1 MYSYIATGLL
11 TAAALAYSHY
21 WTYER
26 GVEHEKAQTQEVQDL
41 IRKVKEDAQQ
51 GAADAIGKLQLKQI
65 TIRQT
70 LQREIIKE
78 PVYID
83 CKHTPA
89 GMRAVNNA
97 LEGFRETGPDGTDKL
112 PEATGATGK

>member
-1 MYSYIATGLL
+1 MYSYIATGLI

-26 GVEHEKAQTQEVQDL
+26 GIDSEKVKQQETQDL
-41 IRKVKEDAQQ
+41 ILKVKEDAQQ
-51 GAADAIGKLQLKQI
+51 GAADAIGKIQIKQI

-70 LQREIIKE
+70 LQREILKE
-78 PVYID
+78 PVYIN
-83 CKHTPA
+83 CKHTPD
-89 GMRAVNNA
+89 GLRAVNDA

-112 PEATGATGK
+112 PQATSAPVK

>member
-1 MYSYIATGLL
+1 MYSYIATGLI

-26 GVEHEKAQTQEVQDL
+26 GIDSEKVKQQETQDL
-41 IRKVKEDAQQ
+41 ILKVKEEAQQ
-51 GAADAIGKLQLKQI
+51 GAADAIGKIQIKQI

-70 LQREIIKE
+70 LQREILKE
-78 PVYID
+78 PVYIN
-83 CKHTPA
+83 CKHTPD
-89 GMRAVNNA
+89 GLRAVNDA

-112 PEATGATGK
+112 PQATGTPVK

>member
-1 MYSYIATGLL
+1 MYSYIATGLI

-26 GVEHEKAQTQEVQDL
+26 GVEHEKAQQSEVQDL
-41 IRKVKEDAQQ
+41 LRKVKEDAQQ
-51 GAADAIGKLQLKQI
+51 GAADAIGKIQLKQI

-70 LQREIIKE
+70 LQKEILKE
-78 PVYID
+78 PVYIN
-83 CKHTPA
+83 CKHTPD
-89 GMRAVNNA
+89 GLRAVNNA

-112 PEATGATGK
+112 PEAVSTPVK

>member
-1 MYSYIATGLL
+1 MYSYIATGLI

-26 GVEHEKAQTQEVQDL
+26 GVEHEKAQQSEVQEL
-41 IRKVKEDAQQ
+41 LRKVKEDAQQ
-51 GAADAIGKLQLKQI
+51 GAADAIGKIQLKQI

-70 LQREIIKE
+70 LQKEILKE
-78 PVYID
+78 PVYIN
-83 CKHTPA
+83 CKHTPD
-89 GMRAVNNA
+89 GLRAVNNA

-112 PEATGATGK
+112 PETAGTPVK

>member
-1 MYSYIATGLL
+1 MYSYIATGLI

-21 WTYER
+21 WVYER
-26 GVEHEKAQTQEVQDL
+26 GIDYQKVQQSEAQDL
-41 IRKVKEDAQQ
+41 INQVKEEARQ
-51 GAADAIGKLQLKQI
+51 GAADAIGKLEIKQV

-70 LQREIIKE
+70 LQREILKE

-83 CKHTPA
+83 CKHTPD

-97 LEGFRETGPDGTDKL
+97 LAGFQETGPDGTDKL
-112 PEATGATGK
+112 PEATVAPVK